1 MMEVDKSGGEKA
13 PAATKVLVIDD
24 DPAVLGFLRSFLVR
38 RGMEVA
44 TAASGDEALTR
55 ILQEQPSVILLDVR
69 LPGMGGLE
77 VLHRIKEIDR
87 RIDVIMITGYSDE
100 EVGRQAMAM
109 GAFDYIL
116 KPFDLDYLE
125 RVLWWKLKMR

>member
-1 MMEVDKSGGEKA
+1 MMELSKSGEET
-13 PAATKVLVIDD
+13 PTTTTKILVIDD
-24 DPAVLGFLRSFLVR
+24 DQAILGFLKNFLVR
-38 RGMEVA
+38 RGMEVTTA
-44 TAASGDEALTR
+44 TSGDEALSR
-55 ILQEQPSVILLDVR
+55 IGQDQPGVILLDVR

-77 VLHRIKEIDR
+77 VLHRIKQIDR
-87 RIDVIMITGYSDE
+87 RIDVIMITGFSDE